1 MPIISRDAIKEGYV
15 NTYGIK
21 HNQLPPDTNAIVSKL
36 FFAIVN
42 QHLTGKVS
50 TVIEAAFQHKIWA
63 ARFSEILSL
72 SNPFII
78 VCSLDAMLA
87 ARRHLHR
94 GLEDPRREFFHGD
107 RRVAIYKET
116 GVLSPP
122 ANYSAPKLAAPT
134 IKVSTDGEYEPS
146 IDEITNMI
154 RVMDAQQANAPD
166 AVSRRK

>member
-1 MPIISRDAIKEGYV
+1 MLAYHPLASRNMSNKPKCIIVTGRPGSGKTTLANQLARKLWMPIISRDAIKEGYV

-21 HNQLPPDTNAIVSKL
+21 HNQLPPDSNAIASNL

-78 VCSLDAMLA
+78 VCSL
-87 ARRHLHR
+87 ARLYPLIVHLQWCR
-94 GLEDPRREFFHGD
+94 
-107 RRVAIYKET
+107 
-116 GVLSPP
+116 
-122 ANYSAPKLAAPT
+122 
-134 IKVSTDGEYEPS
+134 
-146 IDEITNMI
+146 
-154 RVMDAQQANAPD
+154 
-166 AVSRRK
+166 